1 MKEFG
6 MYIQRLIFSDKMENL
21 LSVCVRLLLTV
32 IIGLIIIRIIMKITR
47 KFLDR
52 SSADPSVYA
61 FVKNSVKITCLVV
74 LVTMCMGILGIPMS
88 TVVAVL
94 GAAGAASC
102 AGSQGQPC
110 QYSRGNDDNNNETL
124 QQG

>member
-6 MYIQRLIFSDKMENL
+6 MYIQRLMFSDKMENL

-94 GAAGAASC
+94 GAAGAAMI
-102 AGSQGQPC
+102 
-110 QYSRGNDDNNNETL
+110 R
-124 QQG
+124 